1 MLLRWVYNVV
11 HILLIKRLLSMDI
24 FSAAVMLFLIM
35 DPLGNLPIFASIL
48 RHIDPKKRRKV
59 LIRELLFALFIM
71 LSFLYAGEAIL
82 NFLNLR
88 SESVSIA
95 GGIIL
100 FLIAIKMIFPSPG
113 GVAGLAAGEE
123 PFIVPMAIPLMAGPS
138 ILAALILLAH
148 TDSSRMTDWTIALVS
163 AWGMSAIILMFYK
176 LFTRILGE
184 KGLIAVERLMGMV
197 LVMISVQM
205 LLDGI
210 SNYINST
217 VN

>member
-1 MLLRWVYNVV
+1 MLLRWVYNVA

-59 LIRELLFALFIM
+59 LIRELLFALVIM

-163 AWGMSAIILMFYK
+163 AWGMSAVILMFYK
-176 LFTRILGE
+176 LFTRIIGE

>member
-1 MLLRWVYNVV
+1 
-11 HILLIKRLLSMDI
+11 MDT

-48 RHIDPKKRRKV
+48 RHIEPKKRRRV
-59 LIRELLFALFIM
+59 LIRELLFALVIM
-71 LSFLYAGEAIL
+71 LLFLFAGEAIL

-100 FLIAIKMIFPSPG
+100 FLIAIRMIFPQPG
-113 GVAGLAAGEE
+113 GVVGLAAGEE

-138 ILAALILLAH
+138 VLAALILLAH
-148 TDSSRMTDWTIALVS
+148 TDGSRMMDWTVALLA
-163 AWGMSAIILMFYK
+163 AWGLSAIILLFYK
-176 LFTRILGE
+176 VFTKVLGE
-184 KGLIAVERLMGMV
+184 KGLTAVERLMGMV

-205 LLDGI
+205 FLDGVA
-210 SNYINST
+210 SYMKAL
-217 VN
+217 

>member
-1 MLLRWVYNVV
+1 MLLRWVYNVA
-11 HILLIKRLLSMDI
+11 HIVLIKRLLSMDI

-59 LIRELLFALFIM
+59 LIRELLFALVIM

-163 AWGMSAIILMFYK
+163 AWGMSAVILMFYK

>member
-1 MLLRWVYNVV
+1 
-11 HILLIKRLLSMDI
+11 MDI
-24 FSAAVMLFLIM
+24 LSAAVMLFLIM

-48 RHIDPKKRRKV
+48 RHIDPKKRRRV
-59 LIRELLFALFIM
+59 LIRELIFALLIM
-71 LSFLYAGEAIL
+71 LMFLYAGEAIL

-100 FLIAIKMIFPSPG
+100 FLIALKMIFPQPG
-113 GVAGLAAGEE
+113 GIAGLPAGEE

-148 TDSSRMTDWTIALVS
+148 TDSDRMGEWTLALFG
-163 AWGMSAIILMFYK
+163 AWAASSFILMFYK
-176 LFTRILGE
+176 TFNRILGD

-205 LLDGI
+205 FLDGVARYL
-210 SNYINST
+210 SA
-217 VN
+217 VPLH

>member
-1 MLLRWVYNVV
+1 
-11 HILLIKRLLSMDI
+11 MDT

-48 RHIDPKKRRKV
+48 RHIDPKKRRRV
-59 LIRELLFALFIM
+59 LIRELLFALGIM
-71 LSFLYAGEAIL
+71 LLFLFAGEAIL

-100 FLIAIKMIFPSPG
+100 FLIAIRMIFPQPG
-113 GVAGLAAGEE
+113 GVVGLAAGEE

-138 ILAALILLAH
+138 VLAALILLAH
-148 TDSSRMTDWTIALVS
+148 TDSTRMLDWTVALLGAWGVS
-163 AWGMSAIILMFYK
+163 AVILLFYK
-176 LFTRILGE
+176 VFTKVLGE
-184 KGLIAVERLMGMV
+184 KGLTAVERLMGMV

-205 LLDGI
+205 FLDGI
-210 SNYINST
+210 ASYMAHMGQ